1 MNRSLSTKASFRAGS
16 TTFGSSASRE
26 PELRSSLSQSNQ
38 AQALRSALVS
48 LQRRVKELEV
58 QNGALDAERKELQ
71 VRNWN
76 VHRTQIPELHAI

>member
-26 PELRSSLSQSNQ
+26 PELRSSLAPGNNQ
-38 AQALRSALVS
+38 LQALRSALVS
-48 LQRRVKELEV
+48 LQRRVKEVEA

-71 VRNWN
+71 VRIQKWN
-76 VHRTQIPELHAI
+76 VPQF